1 MRVWDPLVRI
11 AHWTL
16 VGCIITAWFTRHGG
30 GRVHEWAG
38 YAVLAI
44 VALRIVWG
52 FTGPHYARFAQFV
65 RAPTATLRYGRQV
78 LIRQEPRHIGH
89 NPLGAWMIVALLVT
103 ALLTAASGWLYTT
116 DRYWGIEWVEQTH
129 LWLTYLLFTLAAL
142 HITGAIVESLR
153 HRENLIAS
161 MMHGNKR
168 ADGPGD
174 VR

>member
-1 MRVWDPLVRI
+1 M
-11 AHWTL
+11 
-16 VGCIITAWFTRHGG
+16 
-30 GRVHEWAG
+30 
-38 YAVLAI
+38 I
-44 VALRIVWG
+44 VALR
-52 FTGPHYARFAQFV
+52 
-65 RAPTATLRYGRQV
+65 
-78 LIRQEPRHIGH
+78 
-89 NPLGAWMIVALLVT
+89 VT
-103 ALLTAASGWLYTT
+103 APMTAGSGWLYTT